1 MSTRQTTDVTVAQ
14 NAHIEH
20 MTGQIEE
27 LICWAER
34 AAEEALATDAMDKAR
49 EERRRAHLLRTANT
63 ILRTCRRRP

>member
-1 MSTRQTTDVTVAQ
+1 MSARQMIDVTVAQ

-27 LICWAER
+27 LICWSER
-34 AAEEALATDAMDKAR
+34 AAEEAIALDALDIAR
-49 EERRRAHLLRTANT
+49 EERRRVQLLRTANT